1 MTGKIFFALMVLG
14 FCLIVPA
21 LSSHLKERPIE
32 VKLGYLPH
40 PKVLKILVADQA
52 PLIADFAILRV
63 LFYYGTIIEKWQ
75 NNVFVRPEFYNMYKT
90 LQAATQL
97 DPYNEDAYYFV
108 QAAFNWE
115 LERTREVNSLLE
127 YGMKYRTWDH
137 WLPFYAGFNY
147 AYFLKEYDKAAY
159 YMQRAA
165 EISGNSL
172 YGRLAARYFYESDQ
186 TSLGLAFLDT
196 MIETTRDKAVKRT
209 YEVRKEAL
217 IAVTALEQALSA
229 YRAEKQLLPKE
240 LKDLVHAG
248 YIDEIPDDPY
258 GGSFYIDPSGK
269 IRTTSKFA
277 NPDMM

>member
-1 MTGKIFFALMVLG
+1 MTGKVFFSLLVLG
-14 FCLIVPA
+14 FCLIVPS
-21 LSSHLKERPIE
+21 LSRHLDNRPVE

-40 PKVLKILVADQA
+40 PKVLKVLVADQA
-52 PLIADFAILRV
+52 PLVADFAILRV

-75 NNVFVRPEFYNMYKT
+75 TNVIIRPEFYNMYKT
-90 LQAATQL
+90 LQAATEL
-97 DPYNEDAYYFV
+97 DPYNEDTYYFA

-115 LERTREVNSLLE
+115 LGRARDVNYLLE

-165 EISGNSL
+165 EISGNPL
-172 YGRLAARYFYESDQ
+172 YGKLAARYFYESDQ

-196 MIETTRDKAVKRT
+196 MIESTRDQAIKRT
-209 YEVRKEAL
+209 YEIRKEAL
-217 IAVTALEQALSA
+217 LAVTALENALST
-229 YRAEKQLLPKE
+229 YVAEKQHVPQHLAE
-240 LKDLVHAG
+240 LVQAG
-248 YIDEIPDDPY
+248 YLAGIPEDPY
-258 GGSFYIDPSGK
+258 GGRFYLDPVGK